1 MAIADIDGLPYSDN
15 SQAKDRGSADII
27 AEKASCRMAKISYA
41 TIGFGDRD
49 VEAAL
54 DAIAAAGFS
63 QAEILG
69 QEPHVA
75 SPPTGQALADFVKGL
90 RSRGL
95 SVTLH
100 APLTTN
106 VLGAPE
112 EQWRREKVQVL
123 AGYLRFAAEIGAPQ
137 MVVHPV
143 PNPMFVPEPDRPE
156 LPELMEKAAQRSL
169 DDLVPVAKQTGVRM
183 MLENLPY
190 RRSYPLKNMSQLRA
204 LVDCYPPECVGL
216 VIDTGHAGT
225 AGKDPAEEIRL
236 AGDRLYGTHLQD
248 VDGQE
253 PNDQHWLPTH
263 GALDWDAI
271 RQALADVRYSGP
283 WTFEVL
289 NGRNGETPE
298 ELARLTRALARNW
311 GL

>member
-1 MAIADIDGLPYSDN
+1 MS
-15 SQAKDRGSADII
+15 
-27 AEKASCRMAKISYA
+27 KISYA
-41 TIGFGDRD
+41 TVGFGDRD

-54 DAIAAAGFS
+54 DSVVAASFE

-75 SPPTGQALADFVKGL
+75 TPPKGQALADFAKRL

-95 SVTLH
+95 SATVH

-106 VLGAPE
+106 VLGAPD
-112 EQWRREKVQVL
+112 EQWRREKVKVL
-123 AGYLRFAAEIGAPQ
+123 AGYLHFSAAIGAEE

-143 PNPMFVPEPDRPE
+143 PNPIFVPEPDRPE
-156 LPELMEKAAQRSL
+156 LPELMQEAARRSL
-169 DDLVPVAKQTGVRM
+169 DELVPVARQVQVRIL
-183 MLENLPY
+183 LENLPY
-190 RRSYPLKNMSQLRA
+190 RCSYPLKDMHQLRA
-204 LVDCYPPECVGL
+204 LVDFYPPENVGL

-225 AGKDPAEEIRL
+225 AGKDPAEEIRI
-236 AGDRLYGTHLQD
+236 AGNRLHGTHLQD
-248 VDGQE
+248 VDGE
-253 PNDQHWLPTH
+253 APNDQHWIPTH

-271 RQALADVRYSGP
+271 RQALAEVIYIGA

-298 ELARLTRALARNW
+298 ELARLTRQLARKW